1 MKRTF
6 AFRSVAAL
14 LAALTLM
21 LSTAQCFGGFTL
33 TKRLYD
39 FNKSVAPSGTMQ
51 GRVIQEIVFLVLAII
66 PVYLVVGILDLLVF
80 NLVEFWTGKSLLAVN
95 QTSPDGKVTFRQ
107 ISPNEM
113 QVDVKSEQGLISLFV
128 FADKPGEF
136 FTKEGNGYVR
146 VQLPA
151 DLKGFDAK
159 GKTSISCSNDASG
172 LRCVEG
178 NRPGAWM
185 RRDVK
190 KTDVLRVEQLV
201 RARVERPAMA
211 VR

>member
-6 AFRSVAAL
+6 AFRSIAAL

-33 TKRLYD
+33 TKKVYEL
-39 FNKSVAPSGTMQ
+39 NKSVASSGTMQ
-51 GRVIQEIVFLVLAII
+51 GRVIQEIVFLVLVII
-66 PVYLVVGILDLLVF
+66 PVYGIATFLDVILF

-128 FADKPGEF
+128 FADRPGEF
-136 FTKEGNGYVR
+136 FTKNGDRYIR

-151 DLKGFDAK
+151 DLKAFDAQ
-159 GKTSISCSNDASG
+159 GNTSISCSNDANG
-172 LRCVEG
+172 LRCQEG

-190 KTDVLRVEQLV
+190 KSDLLRTEALV
-201 RARVERPAMA
+201 RAHMERPAMA